1 MAEKAEIHLLDK
13 DGKNVQKKIKVM
25 FNPTDYTFSET
36 AQVEKKKN
44 GQLEFKKMSR
54 ADFTVTLFFDTYE
67 DKKDVRTKTN
77 EIANLLKPVVE
88 GKEKKRPNLCL
99 FAWGGF
105 AYKGVITKVD
115 QKFILFLDSGIP
127 VRAEV
132 TVSFKCFE
140 SDKDLEK
147 KAGTEACR
155 KFWTVKTG
163 DRLDLI
169 AHFALRDVNQWRKIA
184 EVNNIINPIVFPE
197 EDDIGNN
204 IVIPDIY

>member
-13 DGKNVQKKIKVM
+13 DGKNVQKKLKVM
-25 FNPTDYTFSET
+25 FNPTEYTFSE
-36 AQVEKKKN
+36 AAEIEKKKN

-54 ADFTVTLFFDTYE
+54 SDFSVTLFFDSYE
-67 DKKDVRTKTN
+67 EKKDVRIKTN
-77 EIANLLKPVVE
+77 EITDLLKPTVE
-88 GKEKKRPNLCL
+88 GQEKKRPNICL

-127 VRAEV
+127 VRADV
-132 TVSFKCFE
+132 TIAFKCFE
-140 SDKDLEK
+140 SDEELEK

-155 KFWTVKTG
+155 KLWTVKTG

-169 AHFALRDVNQWRKIA
+169 AHFALRDVSQWREIA
-184 EVNNIINPIVFPE
+184 EINKIINPISFPG
-197 EDDIGNN
+197 DNDIGRT

>member
-25 FNPTDYTFSET
+25 FNPTEYTFSE
-36 AQVEKKKN
+36 AAEIEKKKN

-54 ADFTVTLFFDTYE
+54 SDFSVTLFFDTYE
-67 DKKDVRTKTN
+67 EKKDVRTKTN
-77 EIANLLKPVVE
+77 EIADLLKPTVE
-88 GKEKKRPNLCL
+88 GQEKKRPNICL

-127 VRAEV
+127 VRADV
-132 TVSFKCFE
+132 TVAFKSFE
-140 SDKDLEK
+140 SDEELEK

-155 KFWTVKTG
+155 KLWKVKTG

-169 AHFALRDVNQWRKIA
+169 AHFALRDVNKWREIA
-184 EVNNIINPIVFPE
+184 QINKIINPISFPE
-197 EDDIGNN
+197 ENDVGRTI
-204 IVIPDIY
+204 IIPDIY